1 MLWSRGSPVQKTLK
15 WYISLKATK
24 PVSQH
29 KPAKAVLRKNKD
41 TKVLLGNSNLK
52 CYLSPQLGSFRN
64 RESRVVDGKQKKKI
78 IYTKDQ
84 NLSSRKRK
92 EIQWDWGCLIILPY
106 CFIKYSL
113 KWVGWDLELRDL
125 IIAYNLLEEHYDP
138 LIEKRFYFK
147 KKSIHSKALITL
159 PIGSLGSSKKGHP
172 LERNL
177 RSPSQ

>member
-64 RESRVVDGKQKKKI
+64 RESRVVDGKQKKKLF
-78 IYTKDQ
+78 TLK
-84 NLSSRKRK
+84 
-92 EIQWDWGCLIILPY
+92 
-106 CFIKYSL
+106 IKTCPVE
-113 KWVGWDLELRDL
+113 KGKK
-125 IIAYNLLEEHYDP
+125 YNE
-138 LIEKRFYFK
+138 
-147 KKSIHSKALITL
+147 T
-159 PIGSLGSSKKGHP
+159 GVV
-172 LERNL
+172 
-177 RSPSQ
+177 